1 MQNVGLALV
10 GYQLSLIPDVEV
22 VCLENAQK
30 SDAPHT
36 PEHSSQTPR
45 RYSRKGEGSGSIA
58 MRIGNRRRANPSTSY
73 FYEWYDQGDRC
84 RLYIRAGKLCRVK
97 EMIEQRAK
105 VDEILAYLTGTG

>member
-1 MQNVGLALV
+1 MQSYQD
-10 GYQLSLIPDVEV
+10 YQLPLFDDVDPV
-22 VCLENAQK
+22 WLG
-30 SDAPHT
+30 HT
-36 PEHSSQTPR
+36 QEQTQTPR

-105 VDEILAYLTGTG
+105 VDEILAYLGGTAAQP